1 MVIAVLIA
9 VGWGSTAVDSG
20 PSDPGPATSRQTS
33 GTPRCR
39 PEPLAG
45 VHDPTRLK
53 ILHACATFVGTVV
66 RAPKLNPSDRDVTFN
81 ASPDRAYAS
90 MLNDKNRK
98 ERGLHIEVIP
108 MDQPG
113 CKAGQPITNGE
124 GDLGVCSGA
133 NVVFPPLG
141 AHVRVTGAHVYD
153 SWVGWNEIHPVWKV
167 EILPP
172 TGPPPPEVLLLK
184 ARLTGKAVG
193 RKGARHGSGR
203 VALALSAGKVCWR
216 FSRLAG
222 IGRPRR
228 ATVRAGGPLWIGPI
242 LLTLGSR
249 YTARGC
255 ASADA
260 GRLKPLM
267 EKPRSYYVTVVTPR
281 YRPGAIRG
289 QLTPAAD

>member
-1 MVIAVLIA
+1 VLAVLIL
-9 VGWGSTAVDSG
+9 VGWGSTAVNSG
-20 PSDPGPATSRQTS
+20 SSDPGPTTSQQTS
-33 GTPRCR
+33 GPPRCR
-39 PEPLAG
+39 SEPLAG

-53 ILHACATFVGTVV
+53 ILQACATFVGTVV
-66 RAPKLNPSDRDVTFN
+66 SAPKLNPSDRDVTFN
-81 ASPDRAYAS
+81 ASPDPAYAS

-98 ERGLHIEVIP
+98 GGALHIEVIP

-113 CKAGQPITNGE
+113 CKSGQQITNAE

-167 EILPP
+167 EILPQ
-172 TGPPPPEVLLLK
+172 TGPPPPEVLLLS

-193 RKGARHGSGR
+193 KKRGARHGSGR
-203 VALALSAGKVCWR
+203 VALTVSAGKVCWR
-216 FSRLAG
+216 FTRLAG

-228 ATVRAGGPLWIGPI
+228 ATVRAGGPLWIGPV
-242 LLTLGSR
+242 LLALGTG

-260 GRLKPLM
+260 GRLRSLM
-267 EKPRSYYVTVVTPR
+267 DKPRSYYVTVVTPR
-281 YRPGAIRG
+281 HRLGAIRG
-289 QLTPAAD
+289 RLTPAGD